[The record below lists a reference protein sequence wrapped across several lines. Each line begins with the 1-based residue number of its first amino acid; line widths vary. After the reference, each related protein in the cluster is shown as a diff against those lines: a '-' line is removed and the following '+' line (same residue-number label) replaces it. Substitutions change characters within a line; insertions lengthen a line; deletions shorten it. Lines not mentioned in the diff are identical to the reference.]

1 MHHTDPRPEL
11 NRQTGLALAVLG
23 LLMCV
28 GAALVGSR
36 LMLDSR
42 PFSEIGGTTT
52 QVAYNGLLLLLL
64 VGLVLLLPAIGRLPG
79 SDGRTLPRWTLGLV
93 GAGAILDAC
102 TRFDQAFM
110 VPFLA
115 DHAPELL
122 DESPAS
128 MLMAAMVAAWVVYDV
143 GLVVLGVVAF
153 RRRIFSR
160 SAAVLVVAG
169 GALIPLAGPFAV
181 IVVGGGL
188 AWAGASVV
196 RQSPRRLPVPATS
209 LAG

>member
-1 MHHTDPRPEL
+1 MHHTDPHPAQ
-11 NRQTGLALAVLG
+11 NRKTGLALAALG
-23 LLMCV
+23 LVMCA
-28 GAALVGSR
+28 GAALLGSR

-42 PFSEIGGTTT
+42 PFSEIGGTAA

-102 TRFDQAFM
+102 TRFDQAFT

-122 DESPAS
+122 DQSPAS
-128 MLMAAMVAAWVVYDV
+128 MLMTAMVAAWVVYDV

-160 SAAVLVVAG
+160 SAAVLVAVG

-181 IVVGGGL
+181 MVVGGGL

-196 RQSPRRLPVPATS
+196 RRQLSRVPVPATS
-209 LAG
+209 PAG

>member
-1 MHHTDPRPEL
+1 MHHTDPRPDQ
-11 NRQTGLALAVLG
+11 NRQTGLTLTALG
-23 LLMCV
+23 LLMFA
-28 GAALVGSR
+28 GAALLGSR

-52 QVAYNGLLLLLL
+52 QVAYNGLLLVLL

-79 SDGRTLPRWTLGLV
+79 RDGRTLPRWTLGLV

-115 DHAPELL
+115 DHAPQLL
-122 DESPAS
+122 DENPAS

-143 GLVVLGVVAF
+143 GLVALGVLAF

-160 SAAVLVVAG
+160 SAAALVVVG

-188 AWAGASVV
+188 AWAGASVL
-196 RQSPRRLPVPATS
+196 RRPLSSVQVAATS